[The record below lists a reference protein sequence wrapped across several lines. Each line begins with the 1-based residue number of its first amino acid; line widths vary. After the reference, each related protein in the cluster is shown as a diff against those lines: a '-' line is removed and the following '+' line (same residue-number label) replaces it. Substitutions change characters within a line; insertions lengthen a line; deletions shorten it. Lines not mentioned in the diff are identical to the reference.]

1 MSPGLHT
8 IPARGGMAARVA
20 KDQAVQI
27 VNTHGQQ
34 VVDTWAFAADDPVE
48 FMSMEHSRA
57 AFRKAI
63 PEIGDAYVT
72 NRRRPILTIVGDS
85 SPGVHDTLIAAC
97 DPHRYEQLG
106 HEGYHENCTENL
118 HAALDAL
125 DVKAP
130 ETPCPLNLFMNIAIL
145 EAGKLDWRPPVSR
158 PGDAISLRA
167 EMDCIVV
174 FSACPM
180 DLLPING
187 QDGEPTEAH
196 FRVLD

>member
-1 MSPGLHT
+1 MNTALQT
-8 IPARGGMAARVA
+8 VPARSGAAAGVR
-20 KDQAVQI
+20 QGQI
-27 VNTHGQQ
+27 VEVVNTHGQQ
-34 VVDTWAFAADDPVE
+34 VVDSWAFSTNDPTE

-57 AFRKAI
+57 SFRKAI
-63 PEIGDAYVT
+63 PDIGDTYVT
-72 NRRRPILTIVGDS
+72 NRRRPILTIIGDT

-118 HAALDAL
+118 HAALKVL
-125 DVKAP
+125 DVTAS

-145 EAGKLDWRPPVSR
+145 EEGKLDWRPPVSR
-158 PGDAISLRA
+158 PGDTISLRA

-187 QDGEPTEAH
+187 QEGEPTEAH
-196 FRVLD
+196 FRIAN